1 MIDTNSDDS
10 VIILIIIGFLQ
21 YKVTFDWVFERR
33 PIIDNNHDD
42 SVIIIVI
49 ICDILQD

>member
-10 VIILIIIGFLQ
+10 VIILIIIDFLQ
-21 YKVTFDWVFERR
+21 HKVKFDWVFERR